1 MSRPQVIPGGVAGLG
16 VLSDGSADTEYPQNS
31 PSVENV
37 IAMLKQDM
45 LPLSTQEAILN
56 AMSPT
61 ARRALVHKIS
71 GLDASVL
78 ETFKKQIQLV
88 DNTLR
93 RIVND
98 DGTPTATYDE
108 DDPPMALKDALN
120 LSLRVTQILVK
131 DLPKIYGLE
140 RIQRQEEALRRVM
153 ESHMTPDQ
161 QEALLE
167 ELERISSEK

>member
-1 MSRPQVIPGGVAGLG
+1 MSRPQVIPGGVNGLG
-16 VLSDGSADTEYPQNS
+16 VLSGDTEHPHYDS

>member
-1 MSRPQVIPGGVAGLG
+1 M
-16 VLSDGSADTEYPQNS
+16 LSGDSVDTEYPQTS

-98 DGTPTATYDE
+98 D
-108 DDPPMALKDALN
+108 
-120 LSLRVTQILVK
+120 
-131 DLPKIYGLE
+131 
-140 RIQRQEEALRRVM
+140 
-153 ESHMTPDQ
+153 
-161 QEALLE
+161 
-167 ELERISSEK
+167 